1 MAFDA
6 FFQVKT
12 PDIVGESS
20 DTKFGKAIEIL
31 SFSMGVSNPAT
42 IGSATGGG
50 AGGKASFSPF
60 SIMKR
65 TDSASPVL
73 MQGCASGVHYA
84 SAVLSL
90 RKAGGATALVYLTY
104 TFSEVFIESIQW
116 SGSTGG
122 DDVPTESVSFAY
134 GQLQVSYQPQSKT
147 GTAQG
152 AAIPGGWSVL
162 TNQKA

>member
-1 MAFDA
+1 MAFDS
-6 FFQVKT
+6 FFQIKT
-12 PDIVGESS
+12 PNVDGESA
-20 DTKFGKAIEIL
+20 DTKFSKAIEIL
-31 SFSMGVSNPAT
+31 SFSMGISNPAT
-42 IGSATGGG
+42 IGSHTGGG
-50 AGGKASFSPF
+50 SGGKASFSPF

-73 MQGCASGVHYA
+73 MQGCASGQHYD

-90 RKAGGATALVYLTY
+90 RKAGGAAALVYLTY

-134 GQLQVSYQPQSKT
+134 GTLQVSYTPQTKT
-147 GTAQG
+147 GTAG
-152 AAIPGGWSVL
+152 VAVPGGWSVI
-162 TNQKA
+162 TNAKA